1 MRQNWKIP
9 MNEHVGV
16 PLDFGPSLFHRDSAS
31 AATGVGILNDIESFL
46 RRFLVMTD
54 AQFAGVTLWIA
65 HTHGFK
71 AAIWTPYLAVTSAE
85 KRCGKSRVLEVVSY
99 LVRSPWQTS
108 GASAA
113 GLFRQIEQKRPT
125 LLLDEMDALF
135 KGDKEMSQ
143 AVRGVLN
150 AGAHCKGTVAR
161 VVGKGTEM
169 TTKDFHCFC
178 PKAIAGIGHLP
189 DTVAD
194 RSLPI
199 RLKRKLQGEK
209 VERLRERT
217 IAPQAA
223 PLREQISMWIEE
235 LLPILR
241 DVEPEIP
248 QQLNDRQQDG
258 AECLLAIADAA
269 GGSWPAKA
277 RKALVEL
284 YTGESAEDQSHTTTL
299 LADIRSIFEENNG
312 DRLSSGDLITALV
325 QKETSPWAEW
335 NHGKPLTA
343 ISLARLLKSFQI
355 APRTIRQDDGG
366 PAKGYLRESF
376 EDAFARFLP
385 AECLSPNFDPL
396 PPLQSSVYAGERH
409 FSDPLQKASVTFQ
422 KSEESPMFT
431 QVVTDVTG
439 QKPEYELLQEK
450 ASGKTN
456 GKTVPEVRCPNC
468 GTRDF
473 YRGHGRCLACGIE
486 SDFTHIQ

>member
-1 MRQNWKIP
+1 
-9 MNEHVGV
+9 
-16 PLDFGPSLFHRDSAS
+16 
-31 AATGVGILNDIESFL
+31 
-46 RRFLVMTD
+46 
-54 AQFAGVTLWIA
+54 
-65 HTHGFK
+65 
-71 AAIWTPYLAVTSAE
+71 
-85 KRCGKSRVLEVVSY
+85 
-99 LVRSPWQTS
+99 
-108 GASAA
+108 
-113 GLFRQIEQKRPT
+113 
-125 LLLDEMDALF
+125 
-135 KGDKEMSQ
+135 
-143 AVRGVLN
+143 
-150 AGAHCKGTVAR
+150 
-161 VVGKGTEM
+161 M

-312 DRLSSGDLITALV
+312 DRLSSGELITALV

-343 ISLARLLKSFQI
+343 ISLARLLKPFSI
-355 APRTIRQDDGG
+355 VPRTVRQDEVTF
-366 PAKGYLRESF
+366 KGYLRESF
-376 EDAFARFLP
+376 EDAFARYLR
-385 AECLSPNFDPL
+385 AEYLSPGFD
-396 PPLQSSVYAGERH
+396 
-409 FSDPLQKASVTFQ
+409 
-422 KSEESPMFT
+422 
-431 QVVTDVTG
+431 
-439 QKPEYELLQEK
+439 LLEMRQLLF
-450 ASGKTN
+450 A
-456 GKTVPEVRCPNC
+456 
-468 GTRDF
+468 
-473 YRGHGRCLACGIE
+473 A
-486 SDFTHIQ
+486 